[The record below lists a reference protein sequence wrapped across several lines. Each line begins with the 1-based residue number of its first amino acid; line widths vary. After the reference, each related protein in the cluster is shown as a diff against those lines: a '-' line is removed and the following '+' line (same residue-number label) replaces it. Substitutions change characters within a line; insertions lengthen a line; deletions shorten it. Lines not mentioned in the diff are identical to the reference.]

1 MSRLE
6 EDYNESKVLIN
17 PIVIKQEGLTKYW
30 EACASCLDYTGLVE
44 RPYKIEVEYYDREKF
59 KHVEILEVE
68 ATVLSHEINHLDGV
82 LHTDKTL
89 KILNISEEERKKLR
103 KKNPYQIIS
112 KTSKFD
118 NK

>member
-1 MSRLE
+1 M
-6 EDYNESKVLIN
+6 
-17 PIVIKQEGLTKYW
+17 G
-30 EACASCLDYTGLVE
+30 
-44 RPYKIEVEYYDREKF
+44 
-59 KHVEILEVE
+59 VE

-103 KKNPYQIIS
+103 GKNPYQIIS